1 MKRRLIKQGAGGY
14 TLYLPKKWA
23 DQRQLQAGD
32 EVDVEETT
40 DALIIRAGSRVRKE
54 LTILLQKETREEI
67 YVKLSHAYRIGV
79 ERIVVRYRDP
89 KTLTRIKEVCQG
101 LLGFEVTLQEA
112 GKCILEN
119 ITEPTEEK
127 YPVLLRRIFLQVKE
141 TYFLTRADL
150 EQEKVDNVE
159 EMKVMRQSVDKH
171 IFFCRRMLL
180 KYAATGSNTVLEW
193 ELLTFL
199 MHMQH
204 NLFYLYQYYTKRPG
218 EINQKTKVILKEL
231 EQYLDWYYQ
240 AYFEKK
246 ELYLDLMQEQK
257 NKTEQEIYAE
267 LRNPRNH
274 DKIILAHLKELLRL
288 VYVGGSPIRALL
300 VSAELELK

>member
-1 MKRRLIKQGAGGY
+1 MRGDLVPAAPPEPGQQPG
-14 TLYLPKKWA
+14 A
-23 DQRQLQAGD
+23 DQRQLQAAD

-127 YPVLLRRIFLQVKE
+127 YPVLLRRIFLQVK
-141 TYFLTRADL
+141 
-150 EQEKVDNVE
+150 
-159 EMKVMRQSVDKH
+159 
-171 IFFCRRMLL
+171 
-180 KYAATGSNTVLEW
+180 
-193 ELLTFL
+193 
-199 MHMQH
+199 
-204 NLFYLYQYYTKRPG
+204 
-218 EINQKTKVILKEL
+218 
-231 EQYLDWYYQ
+231 
-240 AYFEKK
+240 
-246 ELYLDLMQEQK
+246 
-257 NKTEQEIYAE
+257 
-267 LRNPRNH
+267 
-274 DKIILAHLKELLRL
+274 
-288 VYVGGSPIRALL
+288 
-300 VSAELELK
+300 